1 MISILMPIYNGIEF
15 IEESVN
21 SIKKQ
26 TYANWELIIGI
37 NGYPPNSDVYN
48 TAKKYE
54 SDKIKVLDMIM
65 SKGKSQTLND
75 MIMYSSYNWISLLD
89 VDDIWH
95 PNKLQTQIPYMNKYD
110 VIGTQCQYFG
120 DRTDVPYIPLGDI
133 STFDFKR
140 VNPIINSSCL
150 VRKELCLW
158 NTDNNVNGIEDYKL
172 WLELRNKNKRFYNV
186 NKIMVLHRI
195 HNESAFNAKGN
206 NKKVANLLKNF

>member
-37 NGYPPNSDVYN
+37 NGHPPNSDVYN

-75 MIMYSSYNWISLLD
+75 MIMYCRYNWISLLD
-89 VDDIWH
+89 VDDIWQ
-95 PNKLQTQIPYMNKYD
+95 PNKLQSQIPYMNKYD

-120 DRTDVPYIPLGDI
+120 DRTDIPYIPLGDI
-133 STFDFKR
+133 STFDFKQ

-172 WLELRNKNKRFYNV
+172 WLELRNKKKRFYNI
-186 NKIMVLHRI
+186 NKILVLHRI